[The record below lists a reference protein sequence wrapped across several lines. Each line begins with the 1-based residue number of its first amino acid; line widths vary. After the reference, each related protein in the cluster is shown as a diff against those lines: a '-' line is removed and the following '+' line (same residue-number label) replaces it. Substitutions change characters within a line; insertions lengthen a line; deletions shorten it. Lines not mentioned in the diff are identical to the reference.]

1 MIKKINVLR
10 LSLLAVFGTVNMVN
24 AQVLD
29 LETCFRMADTAN
41 LSIVNARLD
50 VLANQ
55 SQVKFYMANKL
66 PKITAVADY
75 KYNAIIPG
83 QLIPGEMFGGAPGS
97 YMPVKFGVP
106 FNLSNTVQLQQVLYN
121 PQLEYGINSLKIQ
134 QQIIELQQN
143 IAERDSRAEIAKTFF
158 SLQAIYKQLIFVD
171 SNLNNMDQLI
181 GNLEAMEKQQLVVG
195 TEVDKLRI
203 NRLNVVNGKQTLEAN
218 RDQLEL
224 LLKILVGIPENQKIT
239 LATDDLV
246 EKSLLIDNNNI
257 VYTELE
263 MVKAQKQLNEEERS
277 GTNMSYLP
285 SLSFYAAYNYTY
297 NMKPKDDVRQ
307 GIESA
312 FVGLRLDWT
321 LFDGL
326 EKMHKQR
333 VTKINHMKIENQEAL
348 LGQQLHLQTENAKKQ
363 IEIQVQSL
371 DITKEQLRLSS
382 KVYAHAEKQF
392 HEGTID
398 SNDLVKASTDLQQAQ
413 TNVIVAYVQLRQAE
427 VAYLKIIGSI

>member
-1 MIKKINVLR
+1 MNCMRKLF
-10 LSLLAVFGTVNMVN
+10 SLTLVFVAIGAK
-24 AQVLD
+24 AQELD
-29 LETCFRMADTAN
+29 LATCFKMADTAN

-50 VLANQ
+50 VLANK

-134 QQIIELQQN
+134 QNIIEIQQQ

-158 SLQAIYKQLIFVD
+158 NLQAIYKQLTFVD
-171 SNLNNMDQLI
+171 SNLHNMDVLI
-181 GNLEAMEKQQLVVG
+181 SNLEAMERQQLVVG

-218 RDQLEL
+218 KDQMEL
-224 LLKILVGIPENQKIT
+224 LLKILIGIPENQSISLVK
-239 LATDDLV
+239 DELV
-246 EKSLLIDNNNI
+246 EKSILTDNQN
-257 VYTELE
+257 VLYSELE
-263 MVKAQKQLNEEERS
+263 LIKAQKQLNEEEKS

-321 LFDGL
+321 IFDGL

-333 VTKINHMKIENQEAL
+333 VTKINHMKLENQEAL
-348 LGQQLHLQTENAKKQ
+348 LGQQMHLQTENAKRQ
-363 IEIQVQSL
+363 IEIQAHSL
-371 DITKEQLRLSS
+371 QISQEQLKLSER
-382 KVYAHAEKQF
+382 VYAHSEKQY

-398 SNDLVKASTDLQQAQ
+398 SNDLVKASTDMQQAQ
-413 TNVIVAYVQLRQAE
+413 TNVILAYVQLRQAE
-427 VAYLKIIGSI
+427 VAYLKIIGNI

>member
-1 MIKKINVLR
+1 MNCMRKLF
-10 LSLLAVFGTVNMVN
+10 SLTLVFVAIGAK
-24 AQVLD
+24 AQELD
-29 LETCFRMADTAN
+29 LATCLKMADTAN

-50 VLANQ
+50 VLANK

-134 QQIIELQQN
+134 QNIIEIQQQ

-158 SLQAIYKQLIFVD
+158 NLQAIYKQLTFVD
-171 SNLNNMDQLI
+171 SNLHNMDVLI
-181 GNLEAMEKQQLVVG
+181 SNLEAMEKQQLVVG

-218 RDQLEL
+218 KDQMEL
-224 LLKILVGIPENQKIT
+224 LLKILIGIPENQSISLVK
-239 LATDDLV
+239 DELV
-246 EKSLLIDNNNI
+246 EKSILTDNQN
-257 VYTELE
+257 VLYSELE
-263 MVKAQKQLNEEERS
+263 LIKAQKQLNEEEKS

-321 LFDGL
+321 IFDGL

-333 VTKINHMKIENQEAL
+333 VTKINHMKLENQEAL
-348 LGQQLHLQTENAKKQ
+348 LGQQMHLQTENAKRQ
-363 IEIQVQSL
+363 IEIQAHSL
-371 DITKEQLRLSS
+371 QISQEQLKLSER
-382 KVYAHAEKQF
+382 VYAHSEKQY

-398 SNDLVKASTDLQQAQ
+398 SNDLVKASTDMQQAQ
-413 TNVIVAYVQLRQAE
+413 TNVILAYVQLRQAE
-427 VAYLKIIGSI
+427 VAYLKIIGNI

>member
-1 MIKKINVLR
+1 MKNKLKIVLL
-10 LSLLAVFGTVNMVN
+10 LSLMFVGYSR

-50 VLANQ
+50 VLANN

-66 PKITAVADY
+66 PKLTATADY

-106 FNLSNTVQLQQVLYN
+106 FNLSNTVQLSQVLYN

-134 QQIIELQQN
+134 QQIMDIQQR
-143 IAERDSRAEIAKTFF
+143 ITERDSRAEIAKTFF
-158 SLQAIYKQLIFVD
+158 NLQAIYKQLIFVD
-171 SNLNNMDQLI
+171 SNLLNMDQLI
-181 GNLEAMEKQQLVVG
+181 ANLEAMEKQQLIIS
-195 TEVDKLRI
+195 TEVDKLKI

-218 RDQLEL
+218 KDQLEL
-224 LLKILVGIPENQKIT
+224 LLKILVGIPEEQKIQ
-239 LATDDLV
+239 LATDELV
-246 EKSLLIDNNNI
+246 EKSLLVDKNSI
-257 VYTELE
+257 VYSELE
-263 MVKAQKQLNEEERS
+263 LVGAQKQLNEEERS

-285 SLSFYAAYNYTY
+285 NLSLYAAYNYTY
-297 NMKPKDDVRQ
+297 NMKPKDNVRQ

-312 FVGLRLDWT
+312 FVGIRLDWT

-326 EKMHKQR
+326 EKLHKQR

-348 LGQQLHLQTENAKKQ
+348 LEQQMHLQTENAKRQ
-363 IEIQVQSL
+363 IEIQVHSL
-371 DITKEQLRLSS
+371 EITKEQLELAS
-382 KVYAHAEKQF
+382 KVYTHAEKQF

-398 SNDLVKASTDLQQAQ
+398 SNDLVKASTDMQQAQ
-413 TNVIVAYVQLRQAE
+413 TNVILAYVQLRQAE
-427 VAYLKIIGSI
+427 VAYLKIIGNI